1 MEQHSQQP
9 KTEMIKYE
17 KDFTLERSHIV
28 QKSFFIIIII
38 IFSWIHFFNLSM
50 KFPEDF
56 KKYPFT
62 GLVAQICAK
71 QHKSGN

>member
-38 IFSWIHFFNLSM
+38 IF
-50 KFPEDF
+50 
-56 KKYPFT
+56 
-62 GLVAQICAK
+62 
-71 QHKSGN
+71 